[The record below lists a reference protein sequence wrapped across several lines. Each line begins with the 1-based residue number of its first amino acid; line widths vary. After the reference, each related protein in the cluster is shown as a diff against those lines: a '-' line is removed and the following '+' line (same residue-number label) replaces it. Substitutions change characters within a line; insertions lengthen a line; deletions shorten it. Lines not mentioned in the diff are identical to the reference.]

1 MLDKKE
7 YKTVNFQEGATYIE
21 KNEGTINYYSSEV
34 SLSKEE
40 ILFNI
45 NNASVDLSTYDNKF
59 QGKIHIERKET
70 TDLYGWIN
78 KDLKDDE
85 SRIALLV
92 GSAGYGKSVVLKDLL
107 DLLNKNNI
115 PTLGIKVDKIL
126 NINSLK
132 DIETE
137 LNLQEDIFS
146 IFKDLSKSNSKAVLL
161 IDQIDALSQSLSS
174 NRQTINIYD
183 RLIKQLEI
191 FSGIRI
197 IISCRTYDLKYDPIL
212 RAYNDKKI
220 FRLSL
225 LEHEQVEHVL
235 SDIGIKIN
243 ETNSRIREFLR
254 VPLHLNLF
262 CKVGVNKQ
270 FDDNITLQKLYDEIW
285 EEYIISNNGGDSVK
299 IVELLS
305 NMANRM
311 YQQQHIVVDKRL
323 FSTYNQELHY
333 LLHHNLLEESN
344 INKIQFIHQTFFD
357 YVYARTFV
365 ESGKSVCEWLKNIH
379 QGLFIRSQVKQIFSY
394 LRDLDIILY
403 IRELKEILLKQDY
416 RFHLKLLLINDL
428 GFYSNP
434 QIQEKKLV
442 EECII
447 KKPLYFRIF
456 LESIQS
462 PEWFTYIVEQSKFKK
477 ILSGHDKELEDVI
490 TNLCIRI
497 LWQNPQIVVNFLSK
511 YSYKAQM
518 IENVLIQIPVSEIAL
533 SYELYKQTSPNWS
546 IGFQS
551 KFDYLEKAL
560 KSDPDFVIEELK
572 KYFDENIKT
581 LDYFNDNYIP
591 GDYSGYKIYTDLFE
605 QYPDKAIPYFLY
617 VIQEIV
623 KSKRYESTHG
633 LDGDMAFYLYRPNS
647 DIKECQ
653 GYKDLYNI
661 VFYTIKN
668 KLLCSDSSELL
679 LSLLDSRDANILA
692 IGIYYLLQNLEL
704 EIERIFKLFIT
715 DNFFISIQSSEILE
729 YYAKELLAESYP
741 VLSEKQRIIV
751 NQAIVSTKKDYYVGT
766 FEVDYTLKKV
776 YSHYLENTYAL
787 LAMLPEEYRKKYSEV
802 NKLYQEGYRKYGIIE
817 NEKPQIVTTHSGW
830 GAYSQTAYERMSFDD
845 WKNTFIK
852 LDKEKHSFDDWF
864 KPTKEGNKRGF
875 KDYVSRNSDKCYPF
889 IINLIGEKGVILEYI
904 IAGLEGLQAANYD
917 KDAVQDLCINLINQ
931 RSKEFDIV
939 SLHGFLRVLGYIIH
953 DNLNL
958 DKLIFDFIKNI
969 IYTYPDR
976 EFKGDLTKNGNIGM
990 EAINVGINSVRG
1002 TAVELITDCYLL
1014 PQYKEEIFQTL
1025 EYVADNANEAT
1036 RSCVIYRGAW
1046 LNNLDKKRAFNL
1058 YLRVV
1063 KDFNPFLLAIPF
1075 NDGHPLL
1082 YHMNTDFR
1090 GLEFFFQKAITIKEA
1105 GKSMS
1110 SFLLNAYLHDK
1121 PKAFTLLTTLLS
1133 NNIEARQEIVHIIC
1147 SQILSHEKYANKGW
1161 KIIMYL
1167 LNFDDEELGKKLE
1180 NNFHHIPVKLD
1191 SNLIKFLNK
1200 YLRSSLSKWKDK
1212 YFYDFLRKLIPY
1224 DSVQCLKW
1232 FFNSQPDYLTHDFYD
1247 KSPLNVL
1254 IEAYNGIREYEK
1266 DNSLLDKAMDTF
1278 DTLLQKSQYRNYHLR
1293 TFLRELTL

>member
-7 YKTVNFQEGATYIE
+7 YKTVSFQEGATYIE
-21 KNEGTINYYSSEV
+21 KNEGIINYYSPKDA
-34 SLSKEE
+34 LSKEE
-40 ILFNI
+40 LLFNI

-70 TDLYGWIN
+70 TDLYNWID
-78 KDLKDDE
+78 KDFRDDE
-85 SRIALLV
+85 SKIALLV
-92 GSAGYGKSVVLKDLL
+92 GNAGYGKSVVLKDLL

-137 LNLQEDIFS
+137 LNLPEDIFS
-146 IFKDLSKSNSKAVLL
+146 IFQNLSKSNSKAVLL

-197 IISCRTYDLKYDPIL
+197 IISCRTYDLNYDPIL

-225 LEHEQVEHVL
+225 LEDEQVEHIL
-235 SDIGIKIN
+235 SAIGIKIN
-243 ETNSRIREFLR
+243 GTNSRLREFLR

-285 EEYIISNNGGDSVK
+285 EEYIISYNGRDSAK

-305 NMANRM
+305 NMANKM
-311 YQQQHIVVDKRL
+311 YEQQHIVVDKRL
-323 FSTYNQELHY
+323 FSTYNQELLN
-333 LLHHNLLEESN
+333 LLHHNLIEESN

-365 ESGKSVCEWLKNIH
+365 ESGKSVCGWLKNIH

-442 EECII
+442 DECII
-447 KKPLYFRIF
+447 NKPLYFRIF

-497 LWQNPQIVVNFLSK
+497 LWQKPQIVVDFLSK

-518 IENVLIQIPVSEIAL
+518 IENVLIQIPESEIAL

-551 KFDYLEKAL
+551 KFNYLEKAL
-560 KSDPDFVIEELK
+560 KSDPDFAIEELK
-572 KYFDENIKT
+572 KCFNENIKT
-581 LDYFNDNYIP
+581 LDYSNDNYIP
-591 GDYSGYKIYTDLFE
+591 GGYSGYKIYTDLYE

-617 VIQEIV
+617 VIQEIIASKKH
-623 KSKRYESTHG
+623 KSKYG
-633 LDGDMAFYLYRPNS
+633 LNWDSSFYLYRPNS
-647 DIKECQ
+647 DTKECH

-668 KLLCSDSSELL
+668 KLLDPKSSELV

-692 IGIYYLLQNLEL
+692 IGVYYLLQNVEV
-704 EIERIFKLFIT
+704 EIESIFKLLMT
-715 DNFFISIQSSEILE
+715 DNFFTNINSSEILE
-729 YYAKELLAESYP
+729 FHAKELLSESYP
-741 VLSEKQRIIV
+741 VLSEEQRIIV
-751 NQAIVSTKKDYYVGT
+751 NKTILLTKKNYKQWTY
-766 FEVDYTLKKV
+766 EADYTHKKV
-776 YSHYLENTYAL
+776 YSNYLKSTYEL
-787 LAMLPEEYRKKYSEV
+787 LSMLPEKYRKECREV

-817 NEKPQIVTTHSGW
+817 NEKPQIVTIHSGEC
-830 GAYSQTAYERMSFDD
+830 AYSQNAYGKMSFDD
-845 WKNTFIK
+845 SKNTFTK
-852 LDKEKHSFDDWF
+852 LDCDKHTFDDWL
-864 KPTKEGNKRGF
+864 KPTKEGNKRNF
-875 KDYVSRNSDKCYPF
+875 KDYVSKDPDKYYSF
-889 IINLIGEKGVILEYI
+889 IASLIKERGIILEYI
-904 IAGLEGLQAANYD
+904 IAGLEGLQAGNYN
-917 KDAVQDLCINLINQ
+917 KDAVQNLCIDLINQ
-931 RSKEFDIV
+931 RGEDLDALN
-939 SLHGFLRVLGYIIH
+939 LHEFLRVLVYIVH
-953 DNLNL
+953 DNRNL
-958 DKLIFDFIKNI
+958 DKVIFDFIKNI

-976 EFKGDLTKNGNIGM
+976 EFKVSLTTTENIGM
-990 EAINVGINSVRG
+990 EAIQVGINSVRG

-1014 PQYKEEIFQTL
+1014 PQYKEEIFETL

-1036 RSCVIYRGAW
+1036 RSCVIYKGAW

-1063 KDFNPFLLAIPF
+1063 KDFTPFLLAIPF

-1082 YHMNTDFR
+1082 YHMNIDFR
-1090 GLEFFFQKAITIKEA
+1090 GLETFFRKALTVKEA

-1110 SFLLNAYLHDK
+1110 SFLLNAYLHNK
-1121 PKAFTLLTTLLS
+1121 PKAYILLKTLLD
-1133 NNIEARQEIVHIIC
+1133 NNNEARLELVHIIAG
-1147 SQILSHEKYANKGW
+1147 QILGHEKYANKGW

-1167 LNFDDEELGKKLE
+1167 LNFNDEELGKKLE
-1180 NNFHHIPVKLD
+1180 NNGTIQNFV
-1191 SNLIKFLNK
+1191 
-1200 YLRSSLSKWKDK
+1200 
-1212 YFYDFLRKLIPY
+1212 
-1224 DSVQCLKW
+1224 
-1232 FFNSQPDYLTHDFYD
+1232 
-1247 KSPLNVL
+1247 
-1254 IEAYNGIREYEK
+1254 
-1266 DNSLLDKAMDTF
+1266 
-1278 DTLLQKSQYRNYHLR
+1278 
-1293 TFLRELTL
+1293 